1 MIVDPGGQ
9 CHALATV
16 PSPSIEV
23 ARARLRPPV
32 KQHSRRHAT
41 GVGWDG
47 ASGGRLEPPSSHL
60 FQQSVRPMAVVS
72 REQLVMEAN
81 PAFCRLLERG
91 AREVVGSTLLQL
103 THAEDHSAGVA
114 ALHQALTQ
122 PGSAAVTL
130 RHLAPSGEE
139 VWVRVRLTALP
150 AGTGRPE
157 AVLAEVEDIRQEL
170 RLRERLREMDRL
182 RAALAASNEAM
193 LRATSV
199 DELLRSAC
207 RIAVEQ
213 GRMHMAWVGTVDE
226 DGWFSL
232 RASFGGDQGYLAGL
246 RVSSRE
252 DAPEG
257 HGPVGVAARSLR
269 PSVSQDVS
277 RDPDFAPWRKR
288 ARDAGFQG
296 VGALPL
302 VEGGELMGVM
312 AVYAPETGFFSSDRV
327 SLLQRLADNVAF
339 AWGALDQRL
348 QAAERAVAL
357 RDRLTRLD
365 HVIQNTGVATCV
377 LDPELTLLQAN
388 PAFCQLLGMRES
400 TLLGR
405 SLVALTHP
413 QDRPLLDRAQRR
425 LARSPGRGIRRLEHR
440 LVSRSGDVIHL
451 LASATPMPSLD
462 GGASQVAWQAQN
474 ITAQRDGERA
484 AMRRSAQQAAVAELG
499 REALSG
505 RDLDQLLQRSCE
517 LVSEHL
523 AVSLVSVMR
532 WQPGRACFRLVAGLG
547 WAPDRMG
554 VATVPAGQRSQ
565 AGYTFRSRGPVLSS
579 DLALERRF
587 QSEVLSSRYRVRTT
601 VAVAVPSG
609 SGEEPYGVLAAHSQE
624 LREFSQDDLNFLQG
638 VAHLLGA
645 AVQRQ
650 HSEDQLQRLALH
662 DSLTGLPNRG
672 LLVER
677 VRMSL
682 ARLRRDGGLTAL
694 LFLDLDRFKVI
705 NDSLGHRVGDDVLR
719 EVAARLSRLLRP
731 SDTVAR
737 LGGDEFVVVAEDVE
751 SEAVALGV
759 AGRIRSEL
767 GVPMRAGPTD
777 LVVTASLGL
786 TTTSDP
792 DARPEELLQEADIA
806 MYQAKAG
813 GGGAVVAFVPEM
825 GASFGDRVQ
834 VEFDLRRALTRGEFG
849 VHYQPIFSLRS
860 GQIRGA
866 EALVR
871 WQHPE
876 RGAVAPGDF
885 IPLAEETGAI
895 VEIGEFVLREACRTA
910 AEWAGDHGEGPE
922 ISVNLSPRQLLDPAV
937 VERVQSALEAAGLE
951 PTRLT
956 LEITETAVLADSVA
970 ASSALRELARMGV
983 HLAVDDFG
991 TGYSSVSHLQR
1002 FHLRQLKIDKGFVA
1016 GLEGSWRDRAIVDGL
1031 VQLAHAVRLEA
1042 AAEGVETQ
1050 AQLDRLRQMGC
1061 DVAQGFLLSPPVSE
1075 AEFGQLWRQ
1084 GATAGARCKGGGDGV
1099 TALEG
1104 PAR

>member
-1 MIVDPGGQ
+1 M
-9 CHALATV
+9 
-16 PSPSIEV
+16 EV

-32 KQHSRRHAT
+32 KQHSRRHVT
-41 GVGWDG
+41 GVGLDG
-47 ASGGRLEPPSSHL
+47 AAGARPGPASRHL
-60 FQQSVRPMAVVS
+60 FDQSVRPMAVVS
-72 REQLVMEAN
+72 QEQLVLDAN

-91 AREVVGSTLLQL
+91 AGEVVGSSLLQL
-103 THAEDHSAGVA
+103 THPDDHSAVAA

-130 RHLAPSGEE
+130 RHLVPSGEE
-139 VWVRVRLTALP
+139 VWVRVRLTAVP
-150 AGTGRPE
+150 VARGGPS

-213 GRMHMAWVGTVDE
+213 GGMHMAWVGTAGE
-226 DGWFSL
+226 DGWLSL
-232 RASFGGDQGYLAGL
+232 RASFGGDQGYLGGL
-246 RVSSRE
+246 RVSWR
-252 DAPEG
+252 DDIPEG
-257 HGPVGVAARSLR
+257 HGPVGRAARSLR
-269 PSVSQDVS
+269 PSVSHDVS

-288 ARDAGFQG
+288 ARDSGFQG

-302 VEGGELMGVM
+302 VDGGQLRGVL
-312 AVYAPETGFFSSDRV
+312 AVYAQETGFFSSDRV

-348 QAAERAVAL
+348 QAAESALAL
-357 RDRLTRLD
+357 RDRLSRLD
-365 HVIQNTGVATCV
+365 HVIANTGIATCV
-377 LDPELTLLQAN
+377 LDEELNLLQAN

-400 TLLGR
+400 RLLGR
-405 SLVALTHP
+405 SLTTFTHP
-413 QDRPLLDRAQRR
+413 EDRPLLDRARRR

-440 LVSRSGDVIHL
+440 LVSRTGEVVHL
-451 LASATPMPSLD
+451 LASATPMPSLE
-462 GGASQVAWQAQN
+462 GGAPQVAWQAQN
-474 ITAQRDGERA
+474 ITAQRNGERA

-499 REALSG
+499 RDALSG

-517 LVSEHL
+517 LVGEHL
-523 AVSLVSVMR
+523 AVSRVSVMR

-565 AGYTFRSRGPVLSS
+565 AGYTFRSRGPVLSR
-579 DLALERRF
+579 DLASERRF
-587 QSEVLSSRYRVRTT
+587 QSEVLVSKYGVRTT

-609 SGEEPYGVLAAHSQE
+609 SGEEPYGVLAAHSRE
-624 LREFSQDDLNFLQG
+624 LREFSQDDLNFLEG

-682 ARLRRDGGLTAL
+682 ARLRRDRGLTAL
-694 LFLDLDRFKVI
+694 MFLDLDRFKVI
-705 NDSLGHRVGDDVLR
+705 NDSLGHRVGDEVLR

-731 SDTVAR
+731 TDTVAR

-751 SEAVALGV
+751 SEEVALGV
-759 AGRIRSEL
+759 AGRILSQL
-767 GVPMRAGPTD
+767 GVPMRAGPSD

-786 TTTSDP
+786 TTTADP
-792 DARPEELLQEADIA
+792 DAEPEELLQEADIA
-806 MYQAKAG
+806 MYQAKAD
-813 GGGAVVAFVPEM
+813 GGGAVAAFVPEM

-834 VEFDLRRALTRGEFG
+834 VEFDLRRALSRGEFA
-849 VHYQPIFSLRS
+849 VQYQPIFSLRS
-860 GQIRGA
+860 GRIRGA

-876 RGAVAPGDF
+876 RGPVAPGDF

-895 VEIGEFVLREACRTA
+895 LEIGDFVLQQACRTA
-910 AEWAGDHGEGPE
+910 AEWSRCRRRGPE
-922 ISVNLSPRQLLDPAV
+922 IAVNLSPRQLLDPSIV
-937 VERVQSALEAAGLE
+937 DRVQSALEDAGLE
-951 PTRLT
+951 PSRLT

-1002 FHLRQLKIDKGFVA
+1002 FQLRQLKIDKGFVA
-1016 GLEGSWRDRAIVDGL
+1016 GLEGSWRDRALVDGL

-1042 AAEGVETQ
+1042 AAEGVETR
-1050 AQLDRLRQMGC
+1050 AQLDSLRQMGC
-1061 DVAQGFLLSPPVSE
+1061 DVAQGFLLSPPISE

-1084 GATAGARCKGGGDGV
+1084 RSGAIANWPALGGRAVEVAGA
-1099 TALEG
+1099 AS
-1104 PAR
+1104 

>member
-1 MIVDPGGQ
+1 M
-9 CHALATV
+9 
-16 PSPSIEV
+16 
-23 ARARLRPPV
+23 

-41 GVGWDG
+41 GVGLDS
-47 ASGGRLEPPSSHL
+47 ASGGRLGPPSSHL
-60 FQQSVRPMAVVS
+60 FDQSVRPMAVVS
-72 REQLVMEAN
+72 REQMVVEAN

-91 AREVVGSTLLQL
+91 AGEVVGSSLLQL
-103 THAEDHSAGVA
+103 THPEDHGAGAA

-150 AGTGRPE
+150 GAGRPA

-213 GRMHMAWVGTVDE
+213 GGMHMAWVGTGGQ

-252 DAPEG
+252 DVPEG

-348 QAAERAVAL
+348 QAAETAVAL

-405 SLVALTHP
+405 SLLALSHP
-413 QDRPLLDRAQRR
+413 QDRPLLDRARRR
-425 LARSPGRGIRRLEHR
+425 LVRSPGRGIRRLEHR
-440 LVSRSGDVIHL
+440 LVSRTGAVIHL

-462 GGASQVAWQAQN
+462 GGAPQVAWQAQN

-484 AMRRSAQQAAVAELG
+484 AVRRSAQQAAVADLG

-505 RDLDQLLQRSCE
+505 RDLDQLLQRGCE
-517 LVSEHL
+517 LVAEHL
-523 AVSLVSVMR
+523 AVTLVSVMR

-554 VATVPAGQRSQ
+554 VATVPSGRRSQ
-565 AGYTFRSRGPVLSS
+565 AGYAFRAGDPVLSK
-579 DLALERRF
+579 DLAAERRF
-587 QSEVLSSRYRVRTT
+587 QSEVLVSKYRVRTT
-601 VAVAVPSG
+601 VAVVVPSG
-609 SGEEPYGVLAAHSQE
+609 AGEEPYGVLAAHSQE
-624 LREFSQDDLNFLQG
+624 VKEISQDDVNFLQG

-662 DSLTGLPNRG
+662 DPLTGLPNRG

-682 ARLRRDGGLTAL
+682 ARLRRDRGLTAV

-705 NDSLGHRVGDDVLR
+705 NDSLGHRVGDEVLR
-719 EVAARLSRLLRP
+719 EVADRLGRILRP
-731 SDTVAR
+731 SDTVSR

-759 AGRIRSEL
+759 AGRILSEL
-767 GVPMRAGPTD
+767 GAPMRAGPSD

-792 DARPEELLQEADIA
+792 DAQPEELLQEADIA

-813 GGGAVVAFVPEM
+813 GGGAVVAFIPEM

-834 VEFDLRRALTRGEFG
+834 VEFDLRRALIRGEFA
-849 VHYQPIFSLRS
+849 VHYQPIFCLES
-860 GQIRGA
+860 GQIRSA

-876 RGAVAPGDF
+876 RGPVAPADF

-895 VEIGEFVLREACRTA
+895 VEIGEFVLREACRAA
-910 AEWAGDHGEGPE
+910 AEWARRHGQGPG
-922 ISVNLSPRQLLDPAV
+922 ISVNISPRQLLDTAV
-937 VERVQSALEAAGLE
+937 VDRVRSALEAAFLE
-951 PTRLT
+951 PARLT

-1002 FHLRQLKIDKGFVA
+1002 FQLRQLKIDKGFVA

-1031 VQLAHAVRLEA
+1031 VQLAHAVGLEA

-1061 DVAQGFLLSPPVSE
+1061 DVAQGFLLSPPVSA
-1075 AEFGQLWRQ
+1075 AEFEQRWRQ
-1084 GATAGARCKGGGDGV
+1084 GSGCGAR
-1099 TALEG
+1099 G
-1104 PAR
+1104 PAGGAGGRAIEGAAR

>member
-1 MIVDPGGQ
+1 M
-9 CHALATV
+9 
-16 PSPSIEV
+16 EV
-23 ARARLRPPV
+23 ARARIRPPV
-32 KQHSRRHAT
+32 KQHSRRHAP
-41 GVGWDG
+41 GVGLDG
-47 ASGGRLEPPSSHL
+47 AAGAGLGPPSHHL
-60 FQQSVRPMAVVS
+60 FDQSARPMAVVS
-72 REQLVMEAN
+72 QEQRVLEAN

-91 AREVVGSTLLQL
+91 AGEVVGSSLLQL
-103 THAEDHSAGVA
+103 THPEDRGAGAA

-122 PGSAAVTL
+122 PGSSAVTL
-130 RHLAPSGEE
+130 RHLVPSGEE
-139 VWVRVRLTALP
+139 VWARVRLTALP
-150 AGTGRPE
+150 GAAGEPA

-193 LRATSV
+193 LRATTV

-213 GRMHMAWVGTVDE
+213 GGMHMAWVGTEEE
-226 DGWFSL
+226 DGWFTL

-252 DAPEG
+252 LIPEG
-257 HGPVGVAARSLR
+257 RGPVGGAARSRR
-269 PSVSQDVS
+269 PSVCQDVTH
-277 RDPDFAPWRKR
+277 DPDFLPWRKR

-296 VGALPL
+296 VSALPL
-302 VEGGELMGVM
+302 IEAGELRGVM
-312 AVYAPETGFFSSDRV
+312 AVYAHETGFFSADRV

-348 QAAERAVAL
+348 LAARRAEVL

-377 LDPELTLLQAN
+377 LDRDLTLLQAN

-400 TLLGR
+400 SLLGR
-405 SLVALTHP
+405 SLADLSHP
-413 QDRPLLDRAQRR
+413 EDRPLLDRARQR
-425 LARSPGRGIRRLEHR
+425 LVRSPGRGIRRLEHR
-440 LVSRSGDVIHL
+440 LVSRTGDVIHL
-451 LASATPMPSLD
+451 LASATPMPAPD
-462 GGASQVAWQAQN
+462 GGTPQVAWQAQN

-484 AMRRSAQQAAVAELG
+484 ATRRSAQQAAVAELG
-499 REALSG
+499 REALNG

-517 LVSEHL
+517 LVAEHL

-554 VATVPAGQRSQ
+554 VATVPAGPRSQ
-565 AGYTFRSRGPVLSS
+565 AGYAFRSGGPVLSRE
-579 DLALERRF
+579 LALEHRF
-587 QSEVLSSRYRVRTT
+587 QSEVLVSRYRVRSS

-609 SGEEPYGVLAAHSQE
+609 SEEEPYGVLAAHSQK

-672 LLVER
+672 LLIER

-682 ARLRRDGGLTAL
+682 ARLRRDGGQTAL

-705 NDSLGHRVGDDVLR
+705 NDSLGHRVGDEVLR

-759 AGRIRSEL
+759 ARRILLEL
-767 GVPMRAGPTD
+767 GVPMRLGPSD

-786 TTTSDP
+786 TTTADP
-792 DARPEELLQEADIA
+792 DAQPEELLQEADIA
-806 MYQAKAG
+806 MYQAKAE
-813 GGGAVVAFVPEM
+813 GGGAVVAFIPEM

-834 VEFDLRRALTRGEFG
+834 VEFDLRRALSRREFA
-849 VHYQPIFSLRS
+849 VHYQPIFCLKTGR
-860 GQIRGA
+860 IRGA

-876 RGAVAPGDF
+876 RGEVAPGDF

-895 VEIGEFVLREACRTA
+895 VEIGEFVLREACRSA
-910 AEWAGDHGEGPE
+910 AEWAGRRTDGPE
-922 ISVNLSPRQLLDPAV
+922 ISVNLSPRQLLDPSV
-937 VERVQSALEAAGLE
+937 VDRVQSALEDSGLE

-1002 FHLRQLKIDKGFVA
+1002 FQLRQLKIDKGFVA
-1016 GLEGSWRDRAIVDGL
+1016 GLEGSWRDRALVDGL
-1031 VQLAHAVRLEA
+1031 VQLAHAVHLEA
-1042 AAEGVETQ
+1042 AAEGVETRS
-1050 AQLDRLRQMGC
+1050 QLDRLLQMGC

-1075 AEFGQLWRQ
+1075 AEFRRLWRQ
-1084 GATAGARCKGGGDGV
+1084 ESSAVVHWPAGGGGGTV
-1099 TALEG
+1099 IEG
-1104 PAR
+1104 AAR